1 MKHRFLKHTLLLLTF
16 VITPSALLADRV
28 EQVSSPN
35 GNLTV
40 TAGTDD
46 SGHPYYKLSR
56 GRQEIITRSALGYL
70 LTESI
75 NDFLDNDFD
84 VSFSNISEKDET
96 VAPTMGRRRCCSESL
111 QRVNHASSAQRWLTN
126 QVGCCLPCI

>member
-1 MKHRFLKHTLLLLTF
+1 M
-16 VITPSALLADRV
+16 VI
-28 EQVSSPN
+28 
-35 GNLTV
+35 LTV

-56 GRQEIITRSALGYL
+56 RGQEIITRSALGYL

-84 VSFSNISEKDET
+84 VSFSKYLGE
-96 VAPTMGRRRCCSESL
+96 G
-111 QRVNHASSAQRWLTN
+111 
-126 QVGCCLPCI
+126 